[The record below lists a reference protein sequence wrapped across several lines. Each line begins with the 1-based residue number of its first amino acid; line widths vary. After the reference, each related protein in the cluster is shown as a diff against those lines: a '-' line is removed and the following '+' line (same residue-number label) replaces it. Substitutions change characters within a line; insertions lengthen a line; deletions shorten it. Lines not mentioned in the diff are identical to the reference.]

1 MMFNFYG
8 EKFMCDIVY
17 ILSPAHVA
25 TGGPELLHQLCAE
38 LRNIGINAM
47 MFYFNHKNKDV
58 CPQPDIYKKYNVP
71 YTIEIYDNDNN
82 AYIFPE
88 TAIDALTFVKKGKKY
103 LWWLSVDM
111 PYDRFIDIYSK
122 ANNQNEK
129 RQKLIYI
136 IKMHSGV
143 FQDGVIHLVQS
154 EYARN
159 HCQYLGISDDKIKYL
174 GDYLRDEFIE
184 NALKTCEIEKQN
196 MVAYNPKKGM
206 EFTKKLIS
214 LAPDIEWI
222 PLQGLTPDEMSL
234 LLRSVKVYI
243 DFGEHPGMDRI
254 PREAAI
260 SGCCVITGRKG
271 AAAYH
276 EDVPILEK
284 YKFDDNA
291 ENVHYEVIAKIRDI
305 FDNYEQYT
313 LDFDEY
319 REFIKNQKNKFKLD
333 VRKIF
338 G

>member
-1 MMFNFYG
+1 MFS
-8 EKFMCDIVY
+8 IVY
-17 ILSPAHVA
+17 VFALAYLAS
-25 TGGPELLHQLCAE
+25 GGPELLHQLCAE
-38 LRNIGINAM
+38 LRSIGINAVM
-47 MFYFNHKNKDV
+47 LYTNYHNKTIS
-58 CPQPDIYKKYNVP
+58 PQPEIYQKYKVP
-71 YTIEIYDNDNN
+71 YALDVDDIDGC
-82 AYIFPE
+82 AYIIPE
-88 TAIDALTFVKKGKKY
+88 TMVEVLPRIKNGKKY
-103 LWWLSVDM
+103 VWWLSVDNL
-111 PYDRFIDIYSK
+111 YDACVNFYERASDK
-122 ANNQNEK
+122 CEK
-129 RQKLIYI
+129 REKLMNILQFC
-136 IKMHSGV
+136 SGI
-143 FQDGVIHLVQS
+143 FKLDVIHLVQS

-159 HCQYLGISDDKIKYL
+159 HCKCLGISDDKIKYL

-196 MVAYNPKKGM
+196 MVAYNPKKGK
-206 EFTKKLIS
+206 EFTENLIS

-313 LDFDEY
+313 LDFDDY
-319 REFIKNQKNKFKLD
+319 IEFIKNQKNKFKLD
-333 VRKIF
+333 VRNIF
-338 G
+338 GEF

>member
-1 MMFNFYG
+1 MYS
-8 EKFMCDIVY
+8 IVY
-17 ILSPAHVA
+17 VVAPAYLV
-25 TGGPELLHQLCAE
+25 TGGPEVLHQLCAE
-38 LRNIGINAM
+38 LRSIGINAI
-47 MFYFNHKNKDV
+47 MFYYNYTDRTK
-58 CPQPDIYKKYNVP
+58 CPQPDVYTKYNVP
-71 YTIEIYDNDNN
+71 YAVEIYDNKNC
-82 AYIFPE
+82 AYIIPE
-88 TAIDALTFVKKGKKY
+88 IILDVLSSIKKGKKY

-111 PYDRFIDIYSK
+111 AYYQCLDLYAEGIS
-122 ANNQNEK
+122 QEEK
-129 RQKLIYI
+129 RKRIIEMIKL
-136 IKMHSGV
+136 HSGI
-143 FQDGVIHLVQS
+143 FQQDVIHLVQS

-319 REFIKNQKNKFKLD
+319 REFIKKQKNKFKLD